1 MPSGFLNTN
10 PNCRGATPDWKHYD
24 FYAKIHRQKN
34 LPEMKKVTDS
44 YPITTDVALVT
55 FKNSF
60 LSKHNF
66 SLLTSTALFNLYS
79 NISLLKIV
87 LIY

>member
-1 MPSGFLNTN
+1 MPSGFLNIN
-10 PNCRGATPDWKHYD
+10 PNCHGATPDLKHYD

-34 LPEMKKVTDS
+34 FPKMKNINDS
-44 YPITTDVALVT
+44 YPIPMNVTLVT

-66 SLLTSTALFNLYS
+66 SLLTSTALFNLCS
-79 NISLLKIV
+79 SIFLLKIV
-87 LIY
+87 